1 MEFTAEQVWGCAVA
15 ADRINGGYFKE
26 DVWMLNAV
34 PPYRDKQANK
44 MLVKQWLRT
53 NDFVEVTQED
63 IEKGRE
69 IRAYINTWTFKLM
82 AGGLSDFERQALKI
96 AQMDRFTGSN
106 MLEFAIVS
114 CLPSAVVRD
123 KATKELKREI
133 YVSEQLTGEI
143 GDQVAGD
150 ITVISNRYNQ
160 NFNKYRIVA
169 RMGEAFVDFWFGK
182 ALDVGATLRIKG
194 RIKFVRDDKT
204 TQLNFVKKV

>member
-1 MEFTAEQVWGCAVA
+1 
-15 ADRINGGYFKE
+15 
-26 DVWMLNAV
+26 
-34 PPYRDKQANK
+34 
-44 MLVKQWLRT
+44 
-53 NDFVEVTQED
+53 
-63 IEKGRE
+63 
-69 IRAYINTWTFKLM
+69 
-82 AGGLSDFERQALKI
+82 
-96 AQMDRFTGSN
+96 MDRFTGSN